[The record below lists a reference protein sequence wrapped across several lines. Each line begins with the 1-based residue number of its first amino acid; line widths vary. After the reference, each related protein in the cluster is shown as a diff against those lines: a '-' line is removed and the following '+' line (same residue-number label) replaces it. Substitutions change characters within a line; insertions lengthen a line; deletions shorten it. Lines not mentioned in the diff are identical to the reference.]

1 MISIKDVAKHAGVSV
16 ATVSRVLNNS
26 GYVGKDTRI
35 KVEKAIKELNY
46 KPNEVARSL
55 FKKQSSAIGLIV
67 PDITN
72 PFFPELARAV
82 EDTAIQLGYNV
93 ILCNSDEDENKEQN
107 YLDVLQQQYVK
118 GIIVSSNTMTAK
130 QIEQLN
136 IPVVSIDRVISKG
149 LPTIVVE
156 NKKGAMMATRFLQSK
171 GCRRIGHIKGTSGVV
186 NAEERCEGYKEIV
199 GGEPWF
205 KETYITEGQY
215 DMQSSIQA
223 TLELLQRHP
232 DIDGIFAA
240 NDIMAI
246 GAIKAAYQLGRKV
259 PQDIA
264 IIGFDGIS
272 LSKATTPE
280 LTTIQQP
287 IYEMGEK
294 ATKMLVS
301 LMERQQTVEQENYK
315 ILDVSL
321 IEREST

>member
-1 MISIKDVAKHAGVSV
+1 MISIKDVAKYAGVSV

-26 GYVGKDTRI
+26 GYVGQDTRK
-35 KVEKAIKELNY
+35 KVEKAIEELNY

-55 FKKQSSAIGLIV
+55 FKKQSTTIGLIV
-67 PDITN
+67 PDIMN

-93 ILCNSDEDENKEQN
+93 ILCNSDGDQKKEQN
-107 YLDVLQQQYVK
+107 YLDILQQQYVN
-118 GIIVSSNTMTAK
+118 GIIVSSNTLTAA
-130 QIEQLN
+130 QIVRLN

-156 NKKGAMMATRFLQSK
+156 NKKGAMMATRYLQSK
-171 GCRRIGHIKGTSGVV
+171 GCRRIGHIKGNSSVV
-186 NAEERCEGYKEIV
+186 NAEERCEGYKEII
-199 GGEPWF
+199 GNEPWF
-205 KETYITEGQY
+205 DETYIAEGQY

-246 GAIKAAYQLGRKV
+246 GAIKAAYQLGKKV
-259 PQDIA
+259 PEDIA

-280 LTTIQQP
+280 LTTIEQP

-301 LMERQQTVEQENYK
+301 LMEQQTVDQENYK
-315 ILDVSL
+315 ILDVTL

>member
-26 GYVGKDTRI
+26 GYVGQDTRI

-156 NKKGAMMATRFLQSK
+156 NKKGAMMATRFLRSK

-223 TLELLQRHP
+223 ALELLQRHP